1 MMLSACWIVDKR
13 WATMSMVPTLR
24 IFSSES
30 WISNSVSV
38 SIFAVASSKIITLGL
53 WMMVRAKLS
62 SCR

>member
-1 MMLSACWIVDKR
+1 
-13 WATMSMVPTLR
+13 MSMVPTLR